1 MELCILTFIWC
12 GWSGCGGVWAE
23 GAEEAERALSQVF
36 YGHEIQWLSMPL
48 HDTGLRA
55 TPYSEFP
62 DPIKGPRHP
71 NHTVSFPH
79 WPSFSIITHNNR
91 LTEDSIRKVKLSRYQ
106 ARHESI

>member
-1 MELCILTFIWC
+1 MELCILTFIWRK
-12 GWSGCGGVWAE
+12 GG
-23 GAEEAERALSQVF
+23 GRGGGIEEAERALSQVF

-71 NHTVSFPH
+71 NRTVDLPH
-79 WPSFSIITHNNR
+79 WPSFSM
-91 LTEDSIRKVKLSRYQ
+91 YYPQ
-106 ARHESI
+106 